1 MCRSFS
7 FTGPHGTYICASH
20 KTPRVKKLF
29 EHGPFRLEY
38 LTLGGGSKAILC
50 FHGFG
55 RKAED
60 FAVFQPLLRP
70 DQRLISINLF
80 AHQGS
85 VFPAARIHNHPLKP
99 EEWREIMLAFLSHEN
114 IDRFDLIGY
123 SMGGRI
129 AMITVQL
136 LPERVQSLLL
146 IAPDGL
152 KINLLYRFASGTVLG
167 KWIYRKMIHNPKPL
181 FWIADTAHKL
191 KFINDKLHRFVYVH
205 LDNEEKRQLVYDAWL
220 IHKLLFPD
228 LDIIAGRARNGMRF
242 NMVFGKYDS
251 VIVPA
256 LGKAMAGRIGNAA
269 CYHEIESGHQLI
281 NERTA
286 RFIAEKELWPT

>member
-1 MCRSFS
+1 MKKSFVHRQ
-7 FTGPHGTYICASH
+7 FQ
-20 KTPRVKKLF
+20 LD
-29 EHGPFRLEY
+29 Y
-38 LTLGGGSKAILC
+38 LTLGEGDNAIIC

-60 FAVFQPLLRP
+60 FEVFQSLLLP
-70 DQRLISINLF
+70 NQRLISINLF

-85 VFPAARIHNHPLKP
+85 VFPAERIDHHPLKP
-99 EEWREIMLAFLSHEN
+99 SEWKELMLSFFAHEN
-114 IDRFDLIGY
+114 IERCDLIGY

-129 AMITVQL
+129 AMMTVQL
-136 LPERVQSLLL
+136 LPEHIQSLLL

-152 KINLLYRFASGTVLG
+152 KINWLYRFASGTHLG
-167 KWIYRKMIHNPKPL
+167 KWLYRRFITRPKFL
-181 FWIADTAHKL
+181 FWITDTAHRL

-228 LDIIAGRARNGMRF
+228 LDVIAKHVRNGMPF

-256 LGKAMAGRIGNAA
+256 LGKAMAGRIDNAA

-281 NERTA
+281 TERTA
-286 RFIAEKELWPT
+286 RFIAEKGLWPKTKHVVQ